1 MPRHKGIGRKSE
13 RKRDT
18 LAPYLRPKGKQKLET
33 TGRAEEPC
41 SVDSDDGEF
50 SDCDDGF
57 GAVINDEMLR
67 GAIAVTF
74 VEVFDAPPECEWE
87 GRDGTISDLL
97 RHHEM
102 PDDSRDLVLRVLVDV
117 VECHKARVQHNP
129 ARKIWVMWAQQNHPE
144 ESHRTPR
151 SRCPRQSSARR

>member
-41 SVDSDDGEF
+41 NVDLDDEEI

-57 GAVINDEMLR
+57 GAVINDEMRR
-67 GAIAVTF
+67 GAIAVTNPRRPWLRK
-74 VEVFDAPPECEWE
+74 EVQSA
-87 GRDGTISDLL
+87 
-97 RHHEM
+97 HA
-102 PDDSRDLVLRVLVDV
+102 SRADERVSPT
-117 VECHKARVQHNP
+117 AGSR
-129 ARKIWVMWAQQNHPE
+129 
-144 ESHRTPR
+144 PR
-151 SRCPRQSSARR
+151 S